1 MRVKFSSG
9 NRITLLE
16 TGDQYFPALATAIDD
31 ARSEVHL
38 ETYIF
43 DDDAT
48 GRRIA
53 AALMAAAQRGVAT
66 CVVLDGYGSKRLSA
80 SLRDALVDA
89 GVQVLTYR
97 PEPKRFS
104 LNMRH
109 LRRMHRKLVVIDG
122 SLAFCGGINVTD
134 DRDEHATVSPRYDF
148 AVKIEGP
155 LVGEVHLAVRRLW
168 LMLRWFAASRQEYS
182 RMARSAAPPP
192 LAGGCVA
199 AFITRDNLRHRRRI
213 EEAYLAAISA
223 SQHEVLMASAYFL
236 PGRRIRRALLDA
248 ARRGVAVRLLLQG
261 RPDHPLLHQATHA
274 LYGPLLTAGIEMWE
288 YTAAHLHAKVAVIDG
303 HWSTVGSSNI
313 DPFSLWLS
321 REANVVIEDLTVAA
335 SLHAS
340 LELAI
345 ARGARRITQELAVP
359 LPPWRRATTWL
370 AYQTARLL
378 IGLAGYATRDE
389 F

>member
-1 MRVKFSSG
+1 MKFSAG

-16 TGDQYFPALATAIDD
+16 TGDQYFPALAAAIDG

-38 ETYIF
+38 EAYIF

-53 AALMAAAQRGVAT
+53 AALMAAAQRGVVT
-66 CVVLDGYGSKRLSA
+66 CVLLDGFGSKRLTS
-80 SLRDALVDA
+80 SLRDALVNA

-104 LNMRH
+104 LHMRH

-122 SLAFCGGINVTD
+122 SLAFCGGINITD
-134 DRDEHATVSPRYDF
+134 DRDEQATVSPRYDF

-155 LVGEVHLAVRRLW
+155 LVGEVHRAVRRLW
-168 LMLRWFAASRQEYS
+168 LPLRWLAASRHQYLPL
-182 RMARSAAPPP
+182 ARSAAPPP
-192 LAGGCVA
+192 MAGGCDA
-199 AFITRDNLRHRRRI
+199 AFITRDNLRHRRHI
-213 EEAYLAAISA
+213 EEAYLDAIRA

-261 RPDHPLLHQATHA
+261 RPDHALLHQATHA
-274 LYGPLLTAGIEMWE
+274 LYGPLITAGIELWE

-313 DPFSLWLS
+313 DPFSLWMS
-321 REANVVIEDLTVAA
+321 REANVVIDDRIVAA

-345 ARGARRITQELAVP
+345 ASGARRITQELAVP

-370 AYQTARLL
+370 AYQLARLL

>member
-1 MRVKFSSG
+1 MKFLTG

-16 TGDQYFPALATAIDD
+16 TGDQYFPALEAAIDG
-31 ARSEVHL
+31 ACSEVHL
-38 ETYIF
+38 EAYIF

-53 AALMAAAQRGVAT
+53 AVLMAAAQRGVVT
-66 CVVLDGYGSKRLSA
+66 CVLLDGFGSKRLTS
-80 SLRDALVDA
+80 SLRDALVNA
-89 GVQVLTYR
+89 GVQVLIYR

-104 LNMRH
+104 LHMRH

-122 SLAFCGGINVTD
+122 SLAFSGGINITD
-134 DRDEHATVSPRYDF
+134 DRDEHATLSPRYDF

-155 LVGEVHLAVRRLW
+155 LVGEVHRAVRRLW
-168 LMLRWFAASRQEYS
+168 LMRRWFAASRQQYS

-199 AFITRDNLRHRRRI
+199 AFISRDNLRHRRHI
-213 EEAYLAAISA
+213 EEAYVDAIHA

-248 ARRGVAVRLLLQG
+248 AQRGVAVRLLLQG

-274 LYGPLLTAGIEMWE
+274 LYGPLIAAGIELWE

-321 REANVVIEDLTVAA
+321 REANVVIEDCTIAA

-340 LELAI
+340 LERAI
-345 ARGARRITQELAVP
+345 ASGARRITQELAVP

-370 AYQTARLL
+370 AYQIVRLL

>member
-1 MRVKFSSG
+1 MKFLTG

-16 TGDQYFPALATAIDD
+16 TGDQYFPALEAAIDG

-38 ETYIF
+38 EVYIF
-43 DDDAT
+43 DDGAT

-53 AALMAAAQRGVAT
+53 AALMAAAQRGVVT
-66 CVVLDGYGSKRLSA
+66 CVLLDGFGSKRLTS
-80 SLRDALVDA
+80 SLREALVDA
-89 GVQVLTYR
+89 GVQVLIYR
-97 PEPKRFS
+97 PEPKHFS
-104 LNMRH
+104 LHMRH
-109 LRRMHRKLVVIDG
+109 LRRMHRKLVVVDG
-122 SLAFCGGINVTD
+122 NLAFCGGINITD
-134 DRDEHATVSPRYDF
+134 DRDELATLSPRYDF
-148 AVKIEGP
+148 AVQIEGP
-155 LVGEVHLAVRRLW
+155 LVGEVHRAVRRLW
-168 LMLRWFAASRQEYS
+168 LMQRWFAASRQQYS

-199 AFITRDNLRHRRRI
+199 AFISRDNLRHRRLI
-213 EEAYLAAISA
+213 EEAYLDAIRA
-223 SQHEVLMASAYFL
+223 SHHEVLMASAYFL

-248 ARRGVAVRLLLQG
+248 AERGVAVRLLLQG
-261 RPDHPLLHQATHA
+261 RPDHALLHQATHA
-274 LYGPLLTAGIEMWE
+274 LYGPLIAAGVELWE

-321 REANVVIEDLTVAA
+321 REANVVIEDRTLAA

-340 LELAI
+340 LERAI
-345 ARGARRITQELAVP
+345 ASGARRITQELAVP

-370 AYQTARLL
+370 AYQIARLL

>member
-1 MRVKFSSG
+1 MKFLTG

-16 TGDQYFPALATAIDD
+16 TGDQYFPALEAAIDG

-38 ETYIF
+38 EAYIF
-43 DDDAT
+43 DDGAT

-53 AALMAAAQRGVAT
+53 AALMAAAQRGVVT
-66 CVVLDGYGSKRLSA
+66 CVLLDGFGSKRLTS
-80 SLRDALVDA
+80 SLREALVDA
-89 GVQVLTYR
+89 GVQVLIYR
-97 PEPKRFS
+97 PEPKHFS
-104 LNMRH
+104 LHMRH
-109 LRRMHRKLVVIDG
+109 LRRMHRKLVVVDG
-122 SLAFCGGINVTD
+122 NLAFCGGINITD
-134 DRDEHATVSPRYDF
+134 DRDELATLSPRYDF
-148 AVKIEGP
+148 AVQIEGP
-155 LVGEVHLAVRRLW
+155 LVGEVHRAVRRLW
-168 LMLRWFAASRQEYS
+168 LMQRWFAASRQQYL

-199 AFITRDNLRHRRRI
+199 AFISRDNLRHRRLI
-213 EEAYLAAISA
+213 EEAYLDAICA
-223 SQHEVLMASAYFL
+223 SHHEVLMASAYFL

-248 ARRGVAVRLLLQG
+248 AERGVAVRLLLQG
-261 RPDHPLLHQATHA
+261 RPDHALLHQATHA
-274 LYGPLLTAGIEMWE
+274 LYGPLIAAGVELWE

-321 REANVVIEDLTVAA
+321 REANVVIEDRTIAA

-340 LELAI
+340 LERAI
-345 ARGARRITQELAVP
+345 ASGARRITQELAVP

-370 AYQTARLL
+370 AYQIARLL

>member
-1 MRVKFSSG
+1 MRFSSG

-16 TGDQYFPALATAIDD
+16 TGDQYFPALTAAIDA
-31 ARSEVHL
+31 ARREVHL

-48 GRRIA
+48 GRVIA

-66 CVVLDGYGSKRLSA
+66 RLVLDGYGSKRLTS
-80 SLRDALVDA
+80 SLRDALMHA
-89 GVQVLTYR
+89 GVQMLIYR
-97 PEPKRFS
+97 PEPQRFS

-109 LRRMHRKLVVIDG
+109 LRRMHRKLVVVDG
-122 SLAFCGGINVTD
+122 TLAFCGGINVTD
-134 DRDEHATVSPRYDF
+134 DRDEHATLSPRYDF
-148 AVKIEGP
+148 AAKIEGP
-155 LVGEVHLAVRRLW
+155 LVGEVHRAVRRLW
-168 LMLRWFAASRQEYS
+168 LLLRWFDANRHRYPQ
-182 RMARSAAPPP
+182 MARCAAPLP
-192 LAGGCVA
+192 LPGGCVA
-199 AFITRDNLRHRRRI
+199 AFITRDNLRHRRHI
-213 EEAYLAAISA
+213 EEAYVDAIRA

-248 ARRGVAVRLLLQG
+248 ARRGVVVRLMLQG

-274 LYGPLLTAGIEMWE
+274 LYGPLIAAGIELWE

-321 REANVVIEDLTVAA
+321 REANVVIEDRSVAA
-335 SLHAS
+335 RLHAS
-340 LELAI
+340 LERAI
-345 ARGARRITQELAVP
+345 ASGARRITRELAVP
-359 LPPWRRATTWL
+359 LPLWRRATTWL
-370 AYQTARLL
+370 AYQFARLL